1 MALYRL
7 ISLSD
12 DGGAA
17 EVRGAEFAADQDAL
31 DAAYFLLNK
40 HVGVEIWNGTR
51 FVGLL
56 PQDRARVGS
65 PDADADSFAW
75 ELSEL
80 FHETWQLAE
89 EIADPQL
96 SRRLFDMANE
106 LLALR
111 NNSLA

>member
-1 MALYRL
+1 MAFYRL

-12 DGGAA
+12 DGGAVEA
-17 EVRGAEFAADQDAL
+17 RGAEFTADQDAL
-31 DAAYFLLNK
+31 DAASSLLQE
-40 HVGVEIWNGTR
+40 HCGVEIWNGAR

-56 PQDRARVGS
+56 PRGRVAAAS
-65 PDADADSFAW
+65 PDPDAVNFGR

-89 EIADPQL
+89 EIDDPQL
-96 SRRLFDMANE
+96 GRRLFDMANE

-111 NNSLA
+111 NGRLL